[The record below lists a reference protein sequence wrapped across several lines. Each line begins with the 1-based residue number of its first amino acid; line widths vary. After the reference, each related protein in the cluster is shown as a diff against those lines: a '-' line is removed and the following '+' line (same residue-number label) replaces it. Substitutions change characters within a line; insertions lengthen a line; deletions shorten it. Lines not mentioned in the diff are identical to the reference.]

1 MKITRNELMNIIS
14 EIRNEEM
21 SVLLE
26 APYEQVSGQN
36 QQNPSI
42 VGQDQE
48 SPYTKDSTEYGD
60 EDAKRSL
67 FHMGAQA
74 QQLHD
79 MIQPDDG
86 LAAEI
91 LDGINKSAAL
101 LEKAFKALMYDK
113 QNPEGR

>member
-1 MKITRNELMNIIS
+1 MKITRNELKNMIVETLNS
-14 EIRNEEM
+14 AR

-26 APYEQVSGQN
+26 MPEAP
-36 QQNPSI
+36 I
-42 VGQDQE
+42 VGQEQE
-48 SPYTKDSTEYGD
+48 GSYTKAPTEYGD
-60 EDAKRSL
+60 EAAKRSL

-86 LAAEI
+86 LAPEI
-91 LDGINKSAAL
+91 LDSIKQSADL
-101 LEKAFKALMYDK
+101 LEKAFKALTYNK

>member
-1 MKITRNELMNIIS
+1 MKITRTQLKDMIS
-14 EIRNEEM
+14 EALNTEL

-26 APYEQVSGQN
+26 APDV
-36 QQNPSI
+36 PI
-42 VGQDQE
+42 VGQEQE
-48 SPYTKDSTEYGD
+48 GSYTKAPTEYGD
-60 EDAKRSL
+60 EAAKRSL

-86 LAAEI
+86 LAPEI
-91 LDGINKSAAL
+91 RDNIKQSADL
-101 LEKAFKALMYDK
+101 LEKAFKALTYDK

>member
-1 MKITRNELMNIIS
+1 MKITRNELKNMIVETLNS
-14 EIRNEEM
+14 AR

-26 APYEQVSGQN
+26 MPEAP
-36 QQNPSI
+36 I
-42 VGQDQE
+42 VGQEQE
-48 SPYTKDSTEYGD
+48 GSYTKAPTEYGN

-67 FHMGAQA
+67 FHMGAQS

-86 LAAEI
+86 LAPEI
-91 LDGINKSAAL
+91 LDSIKQSADL
-101 LEKAFKALMYDK
+101 LEKAFKTLTYNK

>member
-1 MKITRNELMNIIS
+1 MKITRNELKGMIS
-14 EIRNEEM
+14 EVLNTEL

-26 APYEQVSGQN
+26 APDV
-36 QQNPSI
+36 PI
-42 VGQDQE
+42 VGQEQE
-48 SPYTKDSTEYGD
+48 GSYTKAPTEYGD

-86 LAAEI
+86 VTKEI
-91 LDGINKSAAL
+91 LDSIKQSADL
-101 LEKAFKALMYDK
+101 LEKAFKALTYDK
-113 QNPEGR
+113 QNPAGR

>member
-1 MKITRNELMNIIS
+1 MKITRTQLKDMIS
-14 EIRNEEM
+14 ETLNTEN

-26 APYEQVSGQN
+26 APDVPAQAYKRQN
-36 QQNPSI
+36 VPI
-42 VGQDQE
+42 VGQEQE
-48 SPYTKDSTEYGD
+48 GSYTKAPTEYGD

-67 FHMGAQA
+67 FHMGAQS

-86 LAAEI
+86 LAPEI
-91 LDGINKSAAL
+91 RDNIKQSADL
-101 LEKAFKALMYDK
+101 LEKAFKALTYEK

>member
-1 MKITRNELMNIIS
+1 MKITRTELKNMIAETLNS
-14 EIRNEEM
+14 ER

-26 APYEQVSGQN
+26 MPEV
-36 QQNPSI
+36 PI
-42 VGQDQE
+42 VGQEQE
-48 SPYTKDSTEYGD
+48 GSYTKAPTEYGD

-67 FHMGAQA
+67 FHMGAQS

-86 LAAEI
+86 LAPEI
-91 LDGINKSAAL
+91 RDNIKQSADL
-101 LEKAFKALMYDK
+101 LEKAFKALTYEK

>member
-1 MKITRNELMNIIS
+1 MKITRNELKNMIAETLNS
-14 EIRNEEM
+14 AR

-26 APYEQVSGQN
+26 MPEM
-36 QQNPSI
+36 PI
-42 VGQDQE
+42 VGQEQE
-48 SPYTKDSTEYGD
+48 GSYTKAPTEYGD

-67 FHMGAQA
+67 FHMGAQS

-86 LAAEI
+86 LAPEI
-91 LDGINKSAAL
+91 RDNIKQSADL
-101 LEKAFKALMYDK
+101 LEKAFKALTYEK

>member
-1 MKITRNELMNIIS
+1 MKITRNELKNMIS
-14 EIRNEEM
+14 EALNSEL

-26 APYEQVSGQN
+26 APDVPAAAYQRQEV
-36 QQNPSI
+36 PI
-42 VGQDQE
+42 VGQEQE
-48 SPYTKDSTEYGD
+48 GSYTKAPTEYGD

-79 MIQPDDG
+79 MIQSDDG
-86 LAAEI
+86 LAPEI
-91 LDGINKSAAL
+91 LDSINHAADL

-113 QNPEGR
+113 QNPAGR

>member
-1 MKITRNELMNIIS
+1 MKITRNELKNMIAETLNS
-14 EIRNEEM
+14 ER

-26 APYEQVSGQN
+26 MPEG
-36 QQNPSI
+36 PI
-42 VGQDQE
+42 VGQEQE
-48 SPYTKDSTEYGD
+48 GSYTKAPTEYGD

-86 LAAEI
+86 LAPEI
-91 LDGINKSAAL
+91 LDSIKQSADL
-101 LEKAFKALMYDK
+101 LEKAFKALTYDK
-113 QNPEGR
+113 QNPVGR

>member
-1 MKITRNELMNIIS
+1 MKITRTELKNMIAETLN
-14 EIRNEEM
+14 RAR

-26 APYEQVSGQN
+26 MPEAP
-36 QQNPSI
+36 I
-42 VGQDQE
+42 VGQEQE
-48 SPYTKDSTEYGD
+48 GSYTKAPTEYGD

-67 FHMGAQA
+67 FHMGAQS

-86 LAAEI
+86 LAPEI
-91 LDGINKSAAL
+91 LDSIKQSADL
-101 LEKAFKALMYDK
+101 LEKAFKTLTYNK

>member
-1 MKITRNELMNIIS
+1 MKITRNQLKNLIVETMNDEL
-14 EIRNEEM
+14 

-26 APYEQVSGQN
+26 APEGT
-36 QQNPSI
+36 I
-42 VGQDQE
+42 VGQEQE
-48 SPYTKDSTEYGD
+48 GSYTKDPAEYGD
-60 EDAKRSL
+60 EAAKRTL
-67 FHMGAQA
+67 FHMTAQA

-86 LAAEI
+86 VAPEI
-91 LDGINKSAAL
+91 LDGINQAGSL